1 MICGSR
7 YIFFQFTVEKTKIVR
22 LIRILE
28 TYRNTSF
35 HFEKNKT
42 MARIKP
48 DFEEV
53 IPLKMIPLSLKLNP
67 TVLDNMEA
75 VRAIIKQ
82 NRNTYINLAIDAFNH
97 YHRYKMIKK
106 RMDQDAYNVTTY
118 YLEIIKEFEE
128 INQSGILKEL

>member
-1 MICGSR
+1 
-7 YIFFQFTVEKTKIVR
+7 
-22 LIRILE
+22 
-28 TYRNTSF
+28 
-35 HFEKNKT
+35 
-42 MARIKP
+42 MARLKP

-82 NRNTYINLAIDAFNH
+82 NRNAYINLAIDAFNH

-106 RMDQDAYNVTTY
+106 RMNQDAYDVTTY